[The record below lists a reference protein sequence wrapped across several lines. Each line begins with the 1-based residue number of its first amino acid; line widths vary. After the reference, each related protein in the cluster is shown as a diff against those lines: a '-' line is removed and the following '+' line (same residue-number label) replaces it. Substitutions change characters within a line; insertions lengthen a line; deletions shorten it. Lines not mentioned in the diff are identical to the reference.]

1 MVKDNQDFVQSLQ
14 QVVMTS
20 ATPQLS
26 KKVLSLTDGNKRLES
41 AFISLRP
48 ILMIAAYICF

>member
-1 MVKDNQDFVQSLQ
+1 MDKKAKITRVLIQFLQ

-26 KKVLSLTDGNKRLES
+26 KKVLSLTDGNKSFES

-48 ILMIAAYICF
+48 ILMIAA